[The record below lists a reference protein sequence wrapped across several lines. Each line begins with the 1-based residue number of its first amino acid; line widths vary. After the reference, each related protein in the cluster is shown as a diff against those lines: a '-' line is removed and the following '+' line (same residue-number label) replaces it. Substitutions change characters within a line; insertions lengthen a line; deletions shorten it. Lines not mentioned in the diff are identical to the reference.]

1 MKNYVYLY
9 IYGYSA
15 YCQMFLKGKQQ
26 KLKKLL
32 FLAFGRQNITYK
44 IKIKTILPFFKVNNN
59 EIIIIFIFYF
69 GEFIVLTL
77 YVIFYETFIKQK
89 RLQCF

>member
-1 MKNYVYLY
+1 MYMYYIY
-9 IYGYSA
+9 IYGYFA

-32 FLAFGRQNITYK
+32 FLAFGRQNITYE
-44 IKIKTILPFFKVNNN
+44 IKIKTILQFFKVNNN
-59 EIIIIFIFYF
+59 EIIIILF
-69 GEFIVLTL
+69 TL
-77 YVIFYETFIKQK
+77 KNSLCSHFFVRHFLKQK

>member
-1 MKNYVYLY
+1 MKTMYMYTYY
-9 IYGYSA
+9 IYGYTA

-32 FLAFGRQNITYK
+32 FLAFGRQNITYE

-59 EIIIIFIFYF
+59 GIIIIFFYF
-69 GEFIVLTL
+69 VEFIVLTL
-77 YVIFYETFIKQK
+77 YVIFCEKF
-89 RLQCF
+89 F